1 MTADKPMAAFPE
13 HEYSDIGKALGT
25 DYFLLR
31 TDLADSEID
40 YLERT
45 RRFVHEEV
53 LPVIND
59 YWERAELPL
68 GLCKRLGE
76 LGLVGDGIE
85 GHGCPAMSRVAA
97 GLIHMEL
104 NRGDGSLGTFLG
116 VQAGLAM
123 RSIAML
129 GSEEQKQHWLPAM
142 ARVEKLGAFALTE
155 PAHGSDSVALE
166 TSAEPRA
173 GEYVINGAKRWIG
186 NGTVADVVVVWARDT
201 DDKQVKGFLVEK
213 GTPGYDASVIEGKG
227 LMRAIWQAD
236 IKLND
241 VRVPATNR
249 LPHASSFRDT
259 ARVLTS
265 TRLTCAWAGLGHAV
279 AAFDAALSYARQRK
293 QFGKP
298 LVSFQI
304 VQEKLVRMLTEVT
317 AMQLYCLRLG
327 RLQEENRL
335 TDTIAALAKLNNTTK
350 AREVITEARNL
361 LGGNGI
367 LLDYHVIR
375 HMGDME
381 AIYTYEGTETMQT
394 LIVGR
399 DITGVGAFA

>member
-1 MTADKPMAAFPE
+1 VTV
-13 HEYSDIGKALGT
+13 
-25 DYFLLR
+25 LL
-31 TDLADSEID
+31 AS
-40 YLERT
+40 RT
-45 RRFVHEEV
+45 RRAGGSAPHAAK
-53 LPVIND
+53 
-59 YWERAELPL
+59 RCAAE
-68 GLCKRLGE
+68 GAE
-76 LGLVGDGIE
+76 FDEI
-85 GHGCPAMSRVAA
+85 
-97 GLIHMEL
+97 
-104 NRGDGSLGTFLG
+104 
-116 VQAGLAM
+116 
-123 RSIAML
+123 
-129 GSEEQKQHWLPAM
+129 
-142 ARVEKLGAFALTE
+142 LGAE
-155 PAHGSDSVALE
+155 V
-166 TSAEPRA
+166 R
-173 GEYVINGAKRWIG
+173 
-186 NGTVADVVVVWARDT
+186 
-201 DDKQVKGFLVEK
+201 QLV
-213 GTPGYDASVIEGKG
+213 
-227 LMRAIWQAD
+227 
-236 IKLND
+236 
-241 VRVPATNR
+241 
-249 LPHASSFRDT
+249 
-259 ARVLTS
+259 
-265 TRLTCAWAGLGHAV
+265 
-279 AAFDAALSYARQRK
+279 LSYARQRK